1 MPRAIKNYFCKYTLS
16 NVLIQLPMKR
26 INLIYGLS
34 IVLLFC
40 FPLLSNAQYSDI
52 DTDGPGYGE
61 NCTTI
66 MVGKLASTD
75 GSVMTSHTCDGNY
88 RTWLEIFPHQKFDKA
103 TMHPVYAGMLHT
115 EEAWDMTKVTSKG
128 EIPEV
133 SETYAF
139 LNTAYPCLNEKQLAI
154 GETTIY
160 GREELIN
167 PDGMFFIE
175 ELEKIALQ
183 RCKTAREA
191 ISLIGKLAEEYGYAD
206 MAECITFADPKEVWS
221 FEIAGSGKG
230 KPSAIWCAERIP
242 DENIGICANI
252 PRISVIDFK
261 NHDLFMCSTDLQ
273 NVAKKLGYWDG
284 KEPLKF
290 WKVING
296 KKPFS
301 IREFYVLST
310 LAPSLKL
317 SFDAEELPFSVK
329 PEHKQSPR
337 DIMKFFRETYEGT
350 QWDMTKNLLVT
361 IKEKDKDGKDTTR
374 QIKSPVMS
382 NWMNNDLR
390 NLLNEI
396 KPGLIERQRTIA
408 IAGCSYSHV
417 IQCRDWLP
425 DEVGAIAWFA
435 FDNPGESP
443 RIPIFSGVLSLP
455 SSFKICGQPRY
466 RTDAAIWSFREAN
479 RLATVNWSK
488 GRLLIEPAVQEFED
502 KAFAEV
508 PAVEQ
513 KVVELVK
520 EGKNDEARKYV
531 TSYTN
536 SFAGAAMSR
545 WEEMKTTL
553 WGMFGRGF

>member
-1 MPRAIKNYFCKYTLS
+1 
-16 NVLIQLPMKR
+16 MKKSDLR
-26 INLIYGLS
+26 FIWTIIFMFSFS
-34 IVLLFC
+34 IFTH
-40 FPLLSNAQYSDI
+40 AQYSDI

-75 GSVMTSHTCDGNY
+75 GSVMTSHSCDGNY
-88 RTWLEIFPHQKFDKA
+88 RTWLEIYPHQKYNQG
-103 TMHPVYAGMLHT
+103 TMHPIYEGMLHT
-115 EEAWDMTKVTSKG
+115 EEAWDMTKVKVKG
-128 EIPEV
+128 EITEV
-133 SETYAF
+133 QETFSF

-160 GREELIN
+160 GREDLIN
-167 PDGMFFIE
+167 ADGMFFIE

-191 ISLIGKLAEEYGYAD
+191 IALIGSLAEQYGYAD
-206 MAECITFADPKEVWS
+206 LAECITLADPKEVWQL
-221 FEIAGSGKG
+221 EIAGSGKG

-242 DENIGICANI
+242 DENVGICANI
-252 PRISVIDFK
+252 PRISSVDFK
-261 NHDLFMCSTDLQ
+261 NKNFFMYSTDLQ

-284 KEPLKF
+284 TEPFKF

-310 LAPSLKL
+310 LAPSLNL

-329 PEHKQSPR
+329 PEKKQSPR

-350 QWDMTKNLLVT
+350 QWDMSKNLLVKV
-361 IKEKDKDGKDTTR
+361 KEKDKDGNEVEK
-374 QIKSPVMS
+374 QIKSPVIS

-390 NLLNEI
+390 TLFNEV
-396 KPGLIERQRTIA
+396 KPGVIERQRTIA

-425 DEVGAIAWFA
+425 DEVGAIAWFS

-455 SSFKICGQPRY
+455 ASFSICGQPRY

-479 RLATVNWSK
+479 RLATVNWTR
-488 GRLLIEPAVQEFED
+488 GRALIEPSVQEFED
-502 KAFAEV
+502 KAFAEL
-508 PAVEQ
+508 PFIEK

-520 EGKNDEARKYV
+520 DGKNDEAKQYV

-536 SFAGAAMSR
+536 SFAGSTMTR
-545 WEEMKTTL
+545 WEDLKTKL

>member
-1 MPRAIKNYFCKYTLS
+1 MILNHFL
-16 NVLIQLPMKR
+16 MKKVNSGC
-26 INLIYGLS
+26 IWTI
-34 IVLLFC
+34 IFLFC
-40 FPLLSNAQYSDI
+40 FPLYTLAQYSDF
-52 DTDGPGYGE
+52 DPDGPGYGE

-66 MVGKLASTD
+66 MVGRRASSD
-75 GSVMTSHTCDGNY
+75 GSVMTSHSCDGNY
-88 RTWLEIFPHQKFDKA
+88 RTWLEIYPHQKFEQG
-103 TMHPVYAGMLHT
+103 TMHPVYSGMLHT
-115 EEAWDMTKVTSKG
+115 EEAWDMTKIVKKG

-133 SETYAF
+133 SETYSF

-160 GREELIN
+160 GREELMN
-167 PDGMFFIE
+167 ADGMFFIE

-191 ISLIGKLAEEYGYAD
+191 IELIGKLAEEYGYAD
-206 MAECITFADPKEVWS
+206 LAECITLADPKEVWQL
-221 FEIAGSGKG
+221 EIAGSGKG
-230 KPSAIWCAERIP
+230 KPSSIWCAERIP
-242 DENIGICANI
+242 DENVGICANI

-261 NHDLFMCSTDLQ
+261 DHDYFMYSTDLQ
-273 NVAKKLGYWDG
+273 NVARNLGYWDG
-284 KEPLKF
+284 KEPFKF
-290 WKVING
+290 WKIING

-301 IREFYVLST
+301 IREFYVLSK
-310 LAPSLKL
+310 LAPSLNL

-329 PEHKQSPR
+329 PEKKQSSR

-350 QWDMTKNLLVT
+350 QWDATKNLLITV
-361 IKEKDKDGKDTTR
+361 KSKDQDGKETEKQVKT
-374 QIKSPVMS
+374 PVIC
-382 NWMNNDLR
+382 NWMNNDIKT
-390 NLLNEI
+390 LLNEI
-396 KPGLIERQRTIA
+396 KPGVVDRPRTIA

-425 DEVGAIAWFA
+425 DEVGAVAWFS

-455 SSFKICGQPRY
+455 ASFNVCGQQRY

-479 RLATVNWSK
+479 RLATVNWSR
-488 GRLLIEPAVQEFED
+488 GRVLIEPAVQEFED
-502 KAFAEV
+502 KAFGEL
-508 PAVEQ
+508 PLVEK

-520 EGKNDEARKYV
+520 DGKNEEAKKYV

-536 SFAGAAMSR
+536 SFAGAAMRR
-545 WEEMKTTL
+545 WEDLKITL

>member
-1 MPRAIKNYFCKYTLS
+1 MNLKSLYMKKINPRFSWTIIS
-16 NVLIQLPMKR
+16 
-26 INLIYGLS
+26 
-34 IVLLFC
+34 LFT
-40 FPLLSNAQYSDI
+40 FSLFTHAQYSDI
-52 DTDGPGYGE
+52 DSDGPGYSE

-66 MVGKLASTD
+66 MVGRRASTD
-75 GSVMTSHTCDGNY
+75 GSVMTSHSCDGNY
-88 RTWLEIFPHQKFDKA
+88 RTWLEIYPHQKFEPGA
-103 TMHPVYAGMLHT
+103 THSVYSGILHT
-115 EEAWDMTKVTSKG
+115 EEAWDMTKVTVKG

-133 SETYAF
+133 AETYAF

-167 PDGMFFIE
+167 ANGMFLIE

-191 ISLIGKLAEEYGYAD
+191 IALIGKLAEEYGYAD
-206 MAECITFADPKEVWS
+206 LAECISIADPKEVWQL
-221 FEIAGSGKG
+221 EIAGSGKG
-230 KPSAIWCAERIP
+230 KPSSIWCAERIP
-242 DENIGICANI
+242 DENVGVCANI

-261 NHDLFMCSTDLQ
+261 NHDYFMYSSDLQ
-273 NVAKKLGYWDG
+273 NVAKNLGYWDG

-290 WKVING
+290 WKIING

-301 IREFYVLST
+301 IREFYILRT
-310 LAPSLKL
+310 LAPSLNL

-329 PEHKQSPR
+329 PEKKQSPR

-350 QWDMTKNLLVT
+350 QWDMTKNLLIT
-361 IKEKDKDGKDTTR
+361 IKEKDKDGKETEKQVKT
-374 QIKSPVMS
+374 PVIS
-382 NWMNNDLR
+382 NWMNNDMR
-390 NLLNEI
+390 TLLNGI
-396 KPGLIERQRTIA
+396 KPGLVERQRTIA

-425 DEVGAIAWFA
+425 DEVGAIAWFS

-455 SSFKICGQPRY
+455 SSFSICGQPRY
-466 RTDAAIWSFREAN
+466 RTDAAIWAFREAN

-488 GRLLIEPAVQEFED
+488 GRTLIEPSVQEFED
-502 KAFAEV
+502 KAFTEL
-508 PAVEQ
+508 PAVE
-513 KVVELVK
+513 KRVTELVK
-520 EGKNDEARKYV
+520 DGKNEEAKRFV

-536 SFAGAAMSR
+536 SFADAAMRR
-545 WEEMKTTL
+545 WEELKATL

>member
-1 MPRAIKNYFCKYTLS
+1 MILNHFF
-16 NVLIQLPMKR
+16 MKKVNSGC
-26 INLIYGLS
+26 IWTI
-34 IVLLFC
+34 IFLFC
-40 FPLLSNAQYSDI
+40 FPLYTLAQYSDF
-52 DTDGPGYGE
+52 DPDGPGYGE

-66 MVGKLASTD
+66 MVGRRASSD
-75 GSVMTSHTCDGNY
+75 GSVMTSHSCDGNY
-88 RTWLEIFPHQKFDKA
+88 RTWLEIYPHQKFEQG
-103 TMHPVYAGMLHT
+103 TMHPVYSGMLHT
-115 EEAWDMTKVTSKG
+115 EEAWDMTKIVKKG

-133 SETYAF
+133 SETYSF

-160 GREELIN
+160 GREELMN
-167 PDGMFFIE
+167 ADGMFFIE

-191 ISLIGKLAEEYGYAD
+191 IELIGKLAEEYGYAD
-206 MAECITFADPKEVWS
+206 LAECITLADPKEVWQL
-221 FEIAGSGKG
+221 EIAGSGKG
-230 KPSAIWCAERIP
+230 KPSSIWCAERIP
-242 DENIGICANI
+242 DENVGICANI

-261 NHDLFMCSTDLQ
+261 DHDYFMYSTDLQ
-273 NVAKKLGYWDG
+273 NVARNLGYWDG
-284 KEPLKF
+284 KEPFKF
-290 WKVING
+290 WKIING

-301 IREFYVLST
+301 IREFYVLSK
-310 LAPSLKL
+310 LAPSLNL

-329 PEHKQSPR
+329 PEKKQSPR

-350 QWDMTKNLLVT
+350 QWDATKNLLITV
-361 IKEKDKDGKDTTR
+361 KSKDQDGKETEKQVKT
-374 QIKSPVMS
+374 PVIC
-382 NWMNNDLR
+382 NWMNNDIKT
-390 NLLNEI
+390 LLNEI
-396 KPGLIERQRTIA
+396 KPGVVDRPRTIA

-425 DEVGAIAWFA
+425 DEVGAVAWFS

-455 SSFKICGQPRY
+455 ASFNVCGQQRY

-479 RLATVNWSK
+479 KLATVNWSR
-488 GRLLIEPAVQEFED
+488 GRVLIEPAVQEFED
-502 KAFAEV
+502 KAFGEL
-508 PAVEQ
+508 PLVEK

-520 EGKNDEARKYV
+520 DGKNEEAKKYV

-536 SFAGAAMSR
+536 SFAGAAMRR
-545 WEEMKTTL
+545 WEDLKITL